1 MQIFMGLLDDKQKEG
16 EDHAVVY
23 MTRDMLDAGKR
34 VINICDTDVDRQS
47 TRNLQCLWIDQAFFT
62 QGAQWYHYSELQTRF
77 WNS

>member
-47 TRNLQCLWIDQAFFT
+47 TRNLQCL
-62 QGAQWYHYSELQTRF
+62 
-77 WNS
+77 